1 MFRVDIPKAHKD
13 IVLVLL
19 ANSGM
24 IKSWGWRNFFLTL
37 ASFLLHLISYK
48 SLNLG
53 SGYIYG
59 PVTKDFFAIFTAFL
73 SAHVQASHD
82 LVCYYF
88 KKKT

>member
-1 MFRVDIPKAHKD
+1 MYLFMK
-13 IVLVLL
+13 L
-19 ANSGM
+19 
-24 IKSWGWRNFFLTL
+24 
-37 ASFLLHLISYK
+37 SYK
-48 SLNLG
+48 LVIKLKQYSCVKLNNIRVKLNNIG

-88 KKKT
+88 LKKLR